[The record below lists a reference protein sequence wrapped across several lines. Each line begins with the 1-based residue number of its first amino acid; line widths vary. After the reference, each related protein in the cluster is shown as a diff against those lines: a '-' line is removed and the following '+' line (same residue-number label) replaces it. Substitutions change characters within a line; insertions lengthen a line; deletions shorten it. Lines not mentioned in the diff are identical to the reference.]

1 MIIPSILHLCFLEL
15 KSLAVWYL
23 QVGAAQQ
30 WYDELDNLA
39 FSLSAPESE
48 LNVVD
53 DCTTS
58 DIGFQDAKVH
68 IDCAVNTS
76 PGTSEVCTST
86 AYYHQ
91 FQFTFPPFYIV
102 FGGWGRGFSPKRSR
116 NVLRLNRHQKCS
128 LLVVTC

>member
-1 MIIPSILHLCFLEL
+1 M
-15 KSLAVWYL
+15 

-39 FSLSAPESE
+39 FSLSTPESE
-48 LNVVD
+48 LNVDD

-58 DIGFQDAKVH
+58 DIGFQDGKVH

-86 AYYHQ
+86 ALTSSISIYFSFLGGQ
-91 FQFTFPPFYIV
+91 FQFAI
-102 FGGWGRGFSPKRSR
+102 
-116 NVLRLNRHQKCS
+116 
-128 LLVVTC
+128 